1 MRSQLPQPSIGIQ
14 RGETIMAKYV
24 IVGASAAGIAA
35 VGAIRKVDPD
45 GVIMV
50 ITEEACSDYSRPMIS
65 DLVSG
70 KADLP
75 KMKCKTEDFWT
86 ENKAEVR
93 LGKKVV
99 SLNLDEKTVN
109 LEDGEKVV
117 YEKLLLA
124 TGGKPFVPKME
135 GQEKDGV
142 FTFTNIAE
150 AQRLAAKI
158 DGIQAKS
165 AVVIGAGLIG
175 ISVTE
180 ALMKRG
186 LKVTVV
192 ELQESILSLLLDA
205 KASDIVE
212 TVIRK
217 AGVTFATGQS
227 VQKIIGRPENDGAVG
242 GVILTKGDQV
252 PCDLV
257 IVAIGV
263 IPRTELVVGTNV
275 KINRGIVVDNF
286 MQTTVLDVYASGD
299 VAETFDFIL
308 NQSRSLPLWPL
319 AVLEGRVAGA
329 NMAGAKTSYEGGT
342 NMSSLK
348 YFGIPIVSIG
358 LANPKEDPTLE
369 IIVKQDL
376 EHDVYKKFVL
386 RNNVIVGMTL
396 VNCIERAGI
405 LFKLMKDKVNVKK
418 FKQDL
423 IQDDFGWAMLPVT
436 MQRKM
441 SVVQ

>member
-1 MRSQLPQPSIGIQ
+1 MV
-14 RGETIMAKYV
+14 KYV
-24 IVGASAAGIAA
+24 IIGASAAGIAA
-35 VGAIRKVDPD
+35 VGAIRKVDPS
-45 GVIMV
+45 GSIIA

-70 KADLP
+70 KADLS
-75 KMKCKTEDFWT
+75 KMKCKTEDFWK

-99 SLNLDEKTVN
+99 SLNLAEKTIN

-124 TGGKPFVPKME
+124 TGGKPFVPKMD

-158 DGIQAKS
+158 DSIQAKS

-192 ELQESILSLLLDA
+192 ELQEKILSLLLDS

-212 TVIRK
+212 AVIRK
-217 AGVTFATGQS
+217 AGINFATGQS

-242 GVILTKGDQV
+242 GVILTKGDEVQ
-252 PCDLV
+252 CDLV

-263 IPRTELVVGTNV
+263 IPRTELVLGTNV
-275 KINRGIVVDNF
+275 KINIGIVVDNF
-286 MQTTVLDVYASGD
+286 MQTTVPDVYACGD

-329 NMAGAKTSYEGGT
+329 NMAGAKISYEGGT

-348 YFGIPIVSIG
+348 YFGIPIISIG
-358 LANPKEDPTLE
+358 LANPKEDQMLE

-376 EHDVYKKFVL
+376 QHNEYKKVVL
-386 RNNVIVGMTL
+386 RNNVIVGLTL
-396 VNCIERAGI
+396 VNCIDRAGI
-405 LFKLMKDKVNVKK
+405 LFNLIKDKINVKK

-423 IQDDFGWAMLPVT
+423 LRDDFGWAVLPVK
-436 MQRKM
+436 MQRQM
-441 SVVQ
+441 GVVQ

>member
-1 MRSQLPQPSIGIQ
+1 
-14 RGETIMAKYV
+14 
-24 IVGASAAGIAA
+24 
-35 VGAIRKVDPD
+35 
-45 GVIMV
+45 
-50 ITEEACSDYSRPMIS
+50 MIS

-70 KADLP
+70 KADLQ
-75 KMKCKTEDFWT
+75 KMNCKTEDFWKV
-86 ENKAEVR
+86 NNAQPL
-93 LGKKVV
+93 LGKKAV
-99 SLNLDEKTVN
+99 SLNLTEKTVS
-109 LEDGEKVV
+109 LEDGEKIA

-124 TGGKPFVPKME
+124 TGGKPFVPKMD

-142 FTFTNIAE
+142 FTFTNISD

-158 DGIQAKS
+158 DSMHAKS

-180 ALMKRG
+180 ALIKRG

-192 ELQESILSLLLDA
+192 ELQDKILSLLLDA

-212 TVIRK
+212 AIIRK
-217 AGVTFATGQS
+217 AGVNFATGQS
-227 VQKIIGRPENDGAVG
+227 VQKIIGKPENDGVVG

-263 IPRTELVVGTNV
+263 IPRTELVVGTEV

-286 MQTTVLDVYASGD
+286 MQTTVAVVYASGD
-299 VAETFDFIL
+299 VAEAYDFIL
-308 NQSRSLPLWPL
+308 NQNRLLPLWPL
-319 AVLEGRVAGA
+319 AVLEGRVAGY
-329 NMAGAKTSYEGGT
+329 NMAGTKASYEGGT

-358 LANPKEDPTLE
+358 LANPKDDPTLE
-369 IIVKQDL
+369 VLIKEDR
-376 EHDVYKKFVL
+376 ENNVYKKLVL
-386 RNNVIVGMTL
+386 KNNVIVGLTL
-396 VNCIERAGI
+396 VNCIDRAGI
-405 LFKLMKDKVNVKK
+405 LFSLMKNQVNVKK
-418 FKQDL
+418 FKQNL
-423 IQDDFGWAMLPVT
+423 LRDDFGWAVLPVT
-436 MQRKM
+436 LQRKM

>member
-1 MRSQLPQPSIGIQ
+1 
-14 RGETIMAKYV
+14 MAKYV

-35 VGAIRKVDPD
+35 VEAIRKVDPA
-45 GVIMV
+45 GTITV
-50 ITEEACSDYSRPMIS
+50 ITEEACAHYSRPMIS

-70 KADLP
+70 KADLQ
-75 KMKCKTEDFWT
+75 KMNCKADGFWK
-86 ENKAEVR
+86 ENNAEAR

-99 SLNLDEKTVN
+99 SLNLTNKTVN

-142 FTFTNIAE
+142 FTFTNMSD
-150 AQRLAAKI
+150 AQRLAVKI
-158 DGIQAKS
+158 NALDAKS

-175 ISVTE
+175 ISITE
-180 ALMKRG
+180 ALVKLG
-186 LKVTVV
+186 IKVTVV
-192 ELQESILSLLLDA
+192 ELQEKILSLLLDA

-212 TVIRK
+212 AVIRK
-217 AGVTFATGQS
+217 AGVNFATGQS
-227 VQKIIGRPENDGAVG
+227 VQKIIGKPGNDGAVG

-263 IPRTELVVGTNV
+263 IPRTELVVGTAV
-275 KINRGIVVDNF
+275 KLNRGIVVDNF
-286 MQTTVLDVYASGD
+286 MQTSVPDVYASGD
-299 VAETFDFIL
+299 VAEAYDFIL
-308 NQSRSLPLWPL
+308 NQNRLLPLWPL
-319 AVLEGRVAGA
+319 AVLEGRVAGC
-329 NMAGAKTSYEGGT
+329 NMAGARTIYEGGT

-348 YFGIPIVSIG
+348 YFGIPLVSIG
-358 LANPKEDPTLE
+358 LANPKDDPTLE
-369 IIVKQDL
+369 VLVKQDT
-376 EHDVYKKFVL
+376 ENNVYKKLVL
-386 RNNVIVGMTL
+386 KNNVIIGMTL
-396 VNCIERAGI
+396 VNCIDRAGI
-405 LFKLMKDKVNVKK
+405 LFNLMKKQVNVKK

-423 IQDDFGWAMLPVT
+423 LRDDFGWAVLPIT
-436 MQRKM
+436 LQRKM

>member
-1 MRSQLPQPSIGIQ
+1 M
-14 RGETIMAKYV
+14 TKYV
-24 IVGASAAGIAA
+24 IIGASAAGIAA
-35 VGAIRKVDPD
+35 VGAIRKIDPS
-45 GVIMV
+45 GAILA
-50 ITEEACSDYSRPMIS
+50 ITEEVCSDYSRPMIS

-70 KADLP
+70 KADLS
-75 KMKCKTEDFWT
+75 KMKCKTEDFWK

-99 SLNLDEKTVN
+99 SLNLAEKTIN

-124 TGGKPFVPKME
+124 TGGKPFVPKMD

-158 DGIQAKS
+158 DSIQAKS

-192 ELQESILSLLLDA
+192 ELQEKILSLLLDA

-212 TVIRK
+212 AVIRK
-217 AGVTFATGQS
+217 AGINFATGQS

-242 GVILTKGDQV
+242 GVILTKGDEVQ
-252 PCDLV
+252 CDLV

-263 IPRTELVVGTNV
+263 IPRTELVLGTNV

-286 MQTTVLDVYASGD
+286 MQTTVPDVYACGD

-329 NMAGAKTSYEGGT
+329 NMAGAKISYEGGT

-348 YFGIPIVSIG
+348 YFGIPIISIG
-358 LANPKEDPTLE
+358 LANPKEDQMLE

-376 EHDVYKKFVL
+376 EHNEYKKVVL
-386 RNNVIVGMTL
+386 RNNVIVGLTL
-396 VNCIERAGI
+396 VNCIDRAGI
-405 LFKLMKDKVNVKK
+405 LFNLIKDKINVKK
-418 FKQDL
+418 FKHDL
-423 IQDDFGWAMLPVT
+423 LRDDFGWAVLPVK
-436 MQRKM
+436 MQRQM
-441 SVVQ
+441 GVVQ